1 VPLILCRNV
10 TVGKTSLKKDIYTT
24 DTAME
29 DIFNRTK
36 DIHDV
41 SKSPR

>member
-1 VPLILCRNV
+1 VIVSNALKSKRNF
-10 TVGKTSLKKDIYTT
+10 
-24 DTAME
+24 E

-36 DIHDV
+36 DV